1 MPVLVF
7 ALQFKG
13 NAAPSAG
20 ADGKLSARTTAR
32 GQIHRT
38 TLGADGV
45 RGRVQSAAGAS
56 ASFDSEVE
64 VGDDG
69 AFLESGRIRYGR
81 AGSLTFQTVG
91 RGTLGPSGL
100 EGIQRGAVIWEVTG
114 GDRAFAGATG
124 LITSNFTVDA
134 QGKVIDNQF
143 AQLFLPDRPPAR
155 TAARVSAR
163 PPRAAAPRPSRLA
176 ARRRR

>member
-1 MPVLVF
+1 MPLLVF

-13 NAAPSAG
+13 AAAPSPG

-32 GQIHRT
+32 GQVHRT

-45 RGRVQSAAGAS
+45 QGRVQSAAGAS
-56 ASFDSEVE
+56 ASFDSEIE

-91 RGTLGPSGL
+91 RGTLGPSGIR
-100 EGIQRGAVIWEVTG
+100 EIQRGAVIWEVTG
-114 GDRAFAGATG
+114 GDGVFAGATG

-134 QGKVIDNQF
+134 QGKVVDNQF
-143 AQLFLPDRPPAR
+143 AQIVLPDRPPAR
-155 TAARVSAR
+155 PAARTPAR
-163 PPRAAAPRPSRLA
+163 ALGAAGPTPSRT
-176 ARRRR
+176 ARRGT

>member
-1 MPVLVF
+1 MSVLVF

-13 NAAPSAG
+13 TAAPSAD

-38 TLGADGV
+38 TLGAAGV
-45 RGRVQSAAGAS
+45 QGRVQSAAGAS
-56 ASFDSEVE
+56 ASFHSEIE
-64 VGDDG
+64 VGDGG

-100 EGIQRGAVIWEVTG
+100 EEIQQGAVIWEVTG
-114 GDRAFAGATG
+114 GDGAFAGATG

-134 QGKVIDNQF
+134 QGKVVDNQF
-143 AQLFLPDRPPAR
+143 AQLFLPDRL
-155 TAARVSAR
+155 SAR
-163 PPRAAAPRPSRLA
+163 PAARAPARAPRAAAPTPSRT
-176 ARRRR
+176 ARRGR